1 MQINNNSQLNP
12 NVYLDANQALNKISS
27 AKDLNQASVN
37 PAGLAIA
44 TDLIAQANSDT
55 QAIENTNSAIAYTQI
70 ADGATKE
77 QSNILDNVKEKLL
90 QASTAT
96 TNQDGREAILK
107 DVKALLTQFN
117 DIASNTTYN
126 EKNLLQNASDDKSA
140 TQAQQFQAGND
151 AGNLIEL
158 SGIQSNTQ
166 GLGLDGLLNQDEG
179 TFDANTARGFL
190 ETLDNASTRL
200 GSIQSDIASVQNE
213 LQSANRNLI
222 TQRNQT
228 LEANS
233 VFDTDYAK
241 EVSNFSKQNILAQI
255 GAYGVAQS
263 TNITQQ
269 TVSRL
274 LS

>member
-1 MQINNNSQLNP
+1 MQINNNSQLNQ
-12 NVYLDANQALNKISS
+12 NTYLNANQALNKISS
-27 AKDLNQASVN
+27 AVDLNKASDN

-44 TDLIAQANSDT
+44 NDLIAQGNADT

-96 TNQDGREAILK
+96 TNQNGREAILK

-140 TQAQQFQAGND
+140 TQAQQFQTGSEENS
-151 AGNLIEL
+151 LVEL

-190 ETLDNASTRL
+190 ETLDNASTKL
-200 GSIQSDIASVQNE
+200 GSIQSDIGSVQNE

>member
-1 MQINNNSQLNP
+1 MQINNNSQLNQ
-12 NVYLDANQALNKISS
+12 NTYLNANQALNKISS
-27 AKDLNQASVN
+27 AVDLNKASDN

-44 TDLIAQANSDT
+44 NDLIAQGNSDT

-140 TQAQQFQAGND
+140 TQTQQFQTGSEENS
-151 AGNLIEL
+151 LVEL

-166 GLGLDGLLNQDEG
+166 GLGLDGLLTQDEG

-190 ETLDNASTRL
+190 DTLDNASTKL
-200 GSIQSDIASVQNE
+200 GSIQSDIGSVQNE

-233 VFDTDYAK
+233 VFDTDYA
-241 EVSNFSKQNILAQI
+241 
-255 GAYGVAQS
+255 
-263 TNITQQ
+263 
-269 TVSRL
+269 
-274 LS
+274 

>member
-241 EVSNFSKQNILAQI
+241 EVSNFSKQNI
-255 GAYGVAQS
+255 
-263 TNITQQ
+263 
-269 TVSRL
+269 
-274 LS
+274 

>member
-1 MQINNNSQLNP
+1 MQINNNSQLNQ
-12 NVYLDANQALNKISS
+12 NVYLNANQSLNKIASGVALNK
-27 AKDLNQASVN
+27 ASNN
-37 PAGLAIA
+37 PASLAIA
-44 TDLIAQANSDT
+44 TDLMAQANSDT

-77 QSNILDNVKEKLL
+77 QSSILDNVKEKLL

-96 TNQDGREAILK
+96 TNQDGRDAILK

-117 DIASNTTYN
+117 DIASSTSYN
-126 EKNLLQNASDDKSA
+126 EQSLLQNSNDDKTASQ
-140 TQAQQFQAGND
+140 TQQFQTGSNSND
-151 AGNLIEL
+151 IIEL

-166 GLGLDGLLNQDEG
+166 GLGLDALLNQDPAS
-179 TFDANTARGFL
+179 FDANTARGFL
-190 ETLDNASTRL
+190 DTIDTASTKL
-200 GSIQSDIASVQNE
+200 SSIQSDIGSAQNQ
-213 LQSANRNLI
+213 LQSSNRNLI
-222 TQRNQT
+222 TQRNQN

-233 VFDTDYAK
+233 LFDTDYAK

-263 TNITQQ
+263 SNITQQ

-274 LS
+274 LN

>member
-1 MQINNNSQLNP
+1 
-12 NVYLDANQALNKISS
+12 LD
-27 AKDLNQASVN
+27 
-37 PAGLAIA
+37 
-44 TDLIAQANSDT
+44 
-55 QAIENTNSAIAYTQI
+55 
-70 ADGATKE
+70 
-77 QSNILDNVKEKLL
+77 
-90 QASTAT
+90 
-96 TNQDGREAILK
+96 
-107 DVKALLTQFN
+107 
-117 DIASNTTYN
+117 
-126 EKNLLQNASDDKSA
+126 
-140 TQAQQFQAGND
+140 
-151 AGNLIEL
+151 
-158 SGIQSNTQ
+158 
-166 GLGLDGLLNQDEG
+166 
-179 TFDANTARGFL
+179 
-190 ETLDNASTRL
+190 TLDNASTKL
-200 GSIQSDIASVQNE
+200 ESIQSDIGSVQNE

>member
-1 MQINNNSQLNP
+1 MQINNNSQLNQ
-12 NVYLDANQALNKISS
+12 NTYLNANQALNKISS
-27 AKDLNQASVN
+27 AVDLNKASDN

-44 TDLIAQANSDT
+44 NDLIAQGNADT

-140 TQAQQFQAGND
+140 TQTQQFQTGSEENS
-151 AGNLIEL
+151 LVEL

-166 GLGLDGLLNQDEG
+166 GLGLDGLLTQDEG

-190 ETLDNASTRL
+190 DTLDNASTKL
-200 GSIQSDIASVQNE
+200 ESIQSDIGSVQNE